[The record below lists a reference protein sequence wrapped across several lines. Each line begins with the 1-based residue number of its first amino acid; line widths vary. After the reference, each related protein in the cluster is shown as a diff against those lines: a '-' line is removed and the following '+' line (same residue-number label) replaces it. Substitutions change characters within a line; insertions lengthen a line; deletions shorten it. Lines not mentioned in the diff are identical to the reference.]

1 MISSFEYRFHV
12 PRIFPVSREPL
23 DLPLIGDFRVAPQQ
37 IYGRPD
43 WDLTLRAFIDIG
55 RARRNNR
62 NTASTSNSERNQ
74 TLIGAGV
81 GTELQFRSNFRARL
95 DWATALKNENVIGTA
110 SGIDAGDSE
119 IHVLFSIL
127 Y

>member
-1 MISSFEYRFHV
+1 M
-12 PRIFPVSREPL
+12 
-23 DLPLIGDFRVAPQQ
+23 
-37 IYGRPD
+37 
-43 WDLTLRAFIDIG
+43 RAFIDIG
-55 RARRNNR
+55 SARRNNR
-62 NTASTSNSERNQ
+62 DGASTSNSERHQ

-95 DWATALKNENVIGTA
+95 DWATALKSENVIGTA
-110 SGIDAGDSE
+110 SGIDVGDSE